1 MEEDDD
7 ADWEGISDASAGSDG
22 VGKLTQQ
29 LGAGAGKLSDAAQV
43 TCC

>member
-7 ADWEGISDASAGSDG
+7 ADWEGISDASPGSDG
-22 VGKLTQQ
+22 AGKLTQQ

-43 TCC
+43 T